1 MKTEVKF
8 QYRHKRPKKL
18 RNDVFV
24 IYSPKKF
31 TLNPGEIKN
40 VNMGIKIFLPRHME
54 GKCTLIFSYSN
65 QKLKLLNSSLI
76 SQQYNSNIE
85 IEKIFEEEEEDN
97 LPPWNLNFEL
107 LNGNFTNSLTIK
119 KDQELGYFYLLT
131 QKREEIKYKFEKKC
145 FFFLNTKNIS
155 KILYITTF
163 FFPSKIEQFSDCKVD
178 QN

>member
-85 IEKIFEEEEEDN
+85 IEKIFEEEEEEDN

-107 LNGNFTNSLTIK
+107 LNGNFTNFS
-119 KDQELGYFYLLT
+119 
-131 QKREEIKYKFEKKC
+131 
-145 FFFLNTKNIS
+145 FFLS
-155 KILYITTF
+155 KKIKSLGTF
-163 FFPSKIEQFSDCKVD
+163 IY
-178 QN
+178 